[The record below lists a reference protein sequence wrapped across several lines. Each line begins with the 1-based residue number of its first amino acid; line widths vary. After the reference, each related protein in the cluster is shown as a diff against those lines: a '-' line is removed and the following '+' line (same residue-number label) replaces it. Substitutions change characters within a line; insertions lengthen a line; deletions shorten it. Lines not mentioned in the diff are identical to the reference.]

1 MSGSELNRW
10 LAQKE
15 TLESRAAADVTL
27 SRRVDAVRHWQA
39 QRLERTYGGLRRE
52 SRFTAALDFFLT
64 DLYGPGDFTR
74 RDADLKRALTR
85 LQRALPARLI
95 ELLCMALELQV
106 LTLELDQ
113 QLAAALDSSEVD
125 ADSYASAYRK
135 AGREK
140 DRRRQVDLIVRIGEE
155 LGQLV
160 HQPWIGIALRAAHI
174 PARIGGFGVLQ
185 GFLERGFAAFRRMG
199 DPKALLEVI
208 RERETALMQSLLLG
222 QSALLVIHG

>member
-1 MSGSELNRW
+1 MSGNELNRL

-15 TLESRAAADVTL
+15 SLESRAVADVTL
-27 SRRVDAVRHWQA
+27 RRRVDAVRHWQA
-39 QRLERTYGGLRRE
+39 QRLERTYGGLRHE

-95 ELLCMALELQV
+95 EVLCMALELQV

-113 QLAAALDSSEVD
+113 QLAAALDTGELD
-125 ADSYASAYRK
+125 ADSYAAAYRK
-135 AGREK
+135 TGREN
-140 DRRRQVDLIVRIGEE
+140 DRRRQVDLIVRIGAE

-160 HQPWIGIALRAAHI
+160 QQPWIGLALRAAHV

-199 DPKALLEVI
+199 DPQALLELI

-222 QSALLVIHG
+222 ESALLVNHG

>member
-1 MSGSELNRW
+1 MSGNELNRW

-15 TLESRAAADVTL
+15 SLESRAAADVTL

-95 ELLCMALELQV
+95 DLLCMALELQV

-125 ADSYASAYRK
+125 ADSYAAAYRK
-135 AGREK
+135 AGREN

-160 HQPWIGIALRAAHI
+160 HQPWIGVALRAAHV

-208 RERETALMQSLLLG
+208 RERETALMRSLLLG
-222 QSALLVIHG
+222 QSTLLVIHE

>member
-1 MSGSELNRW
+1 MSGNELNRW

-15 TLESRAAADVTL
+15 SLESRAAADVTL

-85 LQRALPARLI
+85 LQLI
-95 ELLCMALELQV
+95 DLLCMALELQV

-125 ADSYASAYRK
+125 ADSYAAAYRK
-135 AGREK
+135 AGREN

-160 HQPWIGIALRAAHI
+160 HQPWIGVALRAAHV

-208 RERETALMQSLLLG
+208 RERETALMRSLLLG
-222 QSALLVIHG
+222 QSTLLVIHE